1 MVKIG
6 KSKDRLKAKCEKV
19 KKEAKTEKWE
29 MTEMQIPHQL
39 IKTGKHK
46 ERESMKI

>member
-1 MVKIG
+1 MVKKG
-6 KSKDRLKAKCEKV
+6 KVERKMQKV

-29 MTEMQIPHQL
+29 MTGLQIPHRL